1 MSESFQTLNF
11 LPKGRFRVDLVPGVT
26 KTNFLS
32 ICYGALTTIGLLTF
46 IATATN
52 YVLIENFGYIEEF
65 DAAGRRVGSLGKQI
79 AFLHAVA
86 ELVLLLVFLP
96 VGLIADKIGR
106 RPVYTL
112 GMLTMGL
119 SYFLYPLA
127 TGITELT
134 IYRVIYAVGMGAA
147 TGMLGTVT
155 ADYPQNHTRGKMI
168 AITGMLNALGI
179 IFINRVFG
187 YFPSWFSS
195 MGYDE
200 AHSGQYAMWV
210 VAGMCVITAIVVAF
224 GLQKGTPTEEQKKI
238 PYLQQIKS
246 GMAEGKNPRILLVYA
261 CAFVARPDLV
271 ILGSFLTAWA
281 TLTGVTSEGYLISV
295 AVQKSIV
302 VFITVSTTAL
312 IATPF
317 LGYIVDKVDRIKAIP
332 WYMAIAALGYLS
344 MFLVETDFYLE
355 VMRSIT
361 GNQELVISILSK
373 EAIPLLILLG
383 IGQQCAFVSATTLL
397 GQEAPKI
404 KRGAIV
410 GVFNLAGALGILI
423 CVLISGWMFDN
434 IHPSAP
440 FVFMGFCNF
449 SVSLIALYIKRI
461 APSNSQTQQQ

>member
-1 MSESFQTLNF
+1 MSQSFLSLNF
-11 LPKGRFRVDLVPGVT
+11 LPKGKFRVDFVEGVT
-26 KTNFLS
+26 KTNFFT

-52 YVLIENFGYIEEF
+52 YVLIENFGYTEEF
-65 DAAGRRVGSLGKQI
+65 DAAGRRIGSLGKQI
-79 AFLHAVA
+79 GYLHAVA

-134 IYRVIYAVGMGAA
+134 IYRMIYAVGMGAA

-168 AITGMLNALGI
+168 AITGMLNAFGV

-200 AHSGQYAMWV
+200 ADSGQYAMWV
-210 VAGMCVITAIVVAF
+210 VAGMCVITAVVVAF

-246 GMAEGKNPRILLVYA
+246 GMAEGKNPRIFLAYVS
-261 CAFVARPDLV
+261 AFVARPDLV

-281 TLTGVTSEGYLISV
+281 TLTGVTSEDYLISI
-295 AVQKSIV
+295 AVRKSIL

-317 LGYIVDKVDRIKAIP
+317 LGYIIDKVDRIKAIP
-332 WYMAIAALGYLS
+332 WYMTIAALAYLS

-361 GNQELVISILSK
+361 GNQELVINILSK
-373 EAIPLLILLG
+373 EAVPLLILLG

-397 GQEAPKI
+397 GQEAPII

-423 CVLISGWMFDN
+423 CVLIGGWAFDN

-440 FVFMGFCNF
+440 FVFMGCCNF
-449 SVSLIALYIKRI
+449 LVSLFAIYVSKV
-461 APSNSQTQQQ
+461 APTPKQSIGT